1 MVEPEYCAS
10 CKTEIVTTKDSKV
23 IGGRTLLSVL
33 SVLPATAFE
42 RKIGVFLGRCKR
54 RRRHGPILPA
64 WEGGELPKAVFRHCA
79 SC

>member
-23 IGGRTLLSVL
+23 IWGRTLLSVL

-42 RKIGVFLGRCKR
+42 GKIGVFLGRC
-54 RRRHGPILPA
+54 
-64 WEGGELPKAVFRHCA
+64 
-79 SC
+79 